1 MLKAHGKGIMEEEA
15 QIQPKESA
23 KGLYGYGQVARP
35 SPSISP
41 VPTQYMA
48 EAAEENFVISP
59 QPIIRMSKRKTQ
71 YTLKKPM
78 EEYNRRIRKGRA

>member
-41 VPTQYMA
+41 VPHLVHGRSCRRKFCHKPTADYTNEQ
-48 EAAEENFVISP
+48 EKD
-59 QPIIRMSKRKTQ
+59 PI
-71 YTLKKPM
+71 YT
-78 EEYNRRIRKGRA
+78 